1 MKEQEKLFP
10 AIQTALVFAARYTHH
25 RDTGGTLAVCRALAY
40 CWDQLDERTRKQII
54 EESHE
59 ATCNKHEWAQF
70 RGDDVESEQE

>member
-25 RDTGGTLAVCRALAY
+25 RGTGGTLAVCSALAY
-40 CWDQLDERTRKQII
+40 CWDQLDEHTRKQII

-70 RGDDVESEQE
+70 RGEQE